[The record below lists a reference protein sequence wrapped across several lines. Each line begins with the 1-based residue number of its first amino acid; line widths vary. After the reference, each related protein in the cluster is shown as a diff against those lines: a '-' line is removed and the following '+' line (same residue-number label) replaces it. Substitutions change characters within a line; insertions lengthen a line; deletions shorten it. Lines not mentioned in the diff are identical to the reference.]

1 MVPSVHWNPHDPGTQ
16 LRTTC
21 GVHAPHMESKRD
33 KIRNISWNKS
43 HISSHIIVSNESWN
57 SMLYDELMQFVMG
70 LAILSIPHWSS
81 FVLSPLY
88 IIRWLTKRAISNI
101 RNRQHFSGVSNP
113 QQRWDLPMDKNSD
126 KVRHALH
133 TCPCIEAPRNANSKT
148 GFNYLTKRT
157 WVYWCLLYPPLIKR
171 GWLGNP
177 RFNSLMFL

>member
-88 IIRWLTKRAISNI
+88 IIRRLTTVNIFQESVTHSNGETCQWTRTATKFGTLCIHVRAL
-101 RNRQHFSGVSNP
+101 R
-113 QQRWDLPMDKNSD
+113 LPGM
-126 KVRHALH
+126 
-133 TCPCIEAPRNANSKT
+133 PIPRLASIIWQKEH
-148 GFNYLTKRT
+148 GFID
-157 WVYWCLLYPPLIKR
+157 VYCTLR
-171 GWLGNP
+171 
-177 RFNSLMFL
+177 